1 MQKNSHTQGGTAP
14 PISKKNR
21 YRRLRTK
28 REASRVLAL
37 IRDMVSPGT
46 TLEKI
51 SKEEDSSPFKVLI
64 STILSARTRDPA
76 TEKASARL
84 FERYRNA
91 RSLSRADRRD
101 VTSLIRPV
109 GFYNEKAKRIIQVAR
124 LIEEKYAGRVPSGLQ
139 ELLEL
144 PGVGRKTANCVL
156 VYAFQIPA
164 IPVDVH
170 VHRISN
176 RIGLVSTI
184 KPEETEVKLSE
195 IYEKRYWLV
204 LNELLVRFGQMICK
218 PTIPRCKICSV
229 RPLCNYYQNEVKTG
243 RRPSSL

>member
-1 MQKNSHTQGGTAP
+1 M
-14 PISKKNR
+14 
-21 YRRLRTK
+21 RTK
-28 REASRVLAL
+28 REASKALSL

-64 STILSARTRDPA
+64 STILSARTRDPS
-76 TEKASARL
+76 TEKAAARL
-84 FERYRNA
+84 FEWYPDA
-91 RSLSRADRRD
+91 ALLSKADRRH
-101 VTSLIRPV
+101 VTSMIRSV
-109 GFYNEKAKRIIQVAR
+109 GFYNDKAKRIIQVAR
-124 LIEEKYAGRVPSGLQ
+124 LIEEKYAGRVPSSLD

-144 PGVGRKTANCVL
+144 PGVGRKVANCVL

-176 RIGLVSTI
+176 RIGLVSTT
-184 KPEETEVKLSE
+184 KPEDTEIKLSE

-204 LNELLVRFGQMICK
+204 LNELFVRFGQLICK
-218 PTIPRCKICSV
+218 PIIPRCKICSV
-229 RPLCNYYQNEVKTG
+229 RPLCNYYQNEVRIG
-243 RRPSSL
+243 RRASSF

>member
-1 MQKNSHTQGGTAP
+1 MIN
-14 PISKKNR
+14 
-21 YRRLRTK
+21 
-28 REASRVLAL
+28 L

-51 SKEEDSSPFKVLI
+51 SKEEDWSPFKVLV

-84 FERYRNA
+84 FEHYPDA
-91 RSLSRADRRD
+91 RSLSRADSRHVR
-101 VTSLIRPV
+101 SLIRSV
-109 GFYNEKAKRIIQVAR
+109 GFYNEKTKRIIQVAK
-124 LIEEKYAGRVPSGLQ
+124 LIEEKYAGRVPNNL
-139 ELLEL
+139 EEL
-144 PGVGRKTANCVL
+144 PSVGRKVANCVL

-184 KPEETEVKLSE
+184 KPEETEIKLSE

-204 LNELLVRFGQMICK
+204 LNELFVRFGQTICK
-218 PTIPRCKICSV
+218 PIIPRAV
-229 RPLCNYYQNEVKTG
+229 LHD
-243 RRPSSL
+243 SST